1 MRRLFD
7 TVRPE
12 GPTPIGEKLENLL
25 LYYMDN
31 LEKAKARA
39 DEGDHSLMRMIK
51 PVNYIIITDGA
62 PSKPQLPT
70 AKSDESQRR
79 NFILADDPEAVIVTT
94 ARRLD
99 SHNFPLTQVSGV
111 MHADGSVLTAVS
123 LLP

>member
-12 GPTPIGEKLENLL
+12 GPTPIGEKLESLL

-31 LEKAKARA
+31 LEKAKAHA

-51 PVNYIIITDGA
+51 PVNYIVITDGA
-62 PSKPQLPT
+62 PSKFPNPLLQELMNLT
-70 AKSDESQRR
+70 GVA
-79 NFILADDPEAVIVTT
+79 ILADDPEAVIVTT

-99 SHNFPLTQVSGV
+99 SHNFPLTQVSN
-111 MHADGSVLTAVS
+111 
-123 LLP
+123 

>member
-1 MRRLFD
+1 MSYDRDQDPELVRRLFD

-39 DEGDHSLMRMIK
+39 DEGDHSLIRMIK

-62 PSKPQLPT
+62 PSKPPAT
-70 AKSDESQRR
+70 YRK
-79 NFILADDPEAVIVTT
+79 V
-94 ARRLD
+94 
-99 SHNFPLTQVSGV
+99 
-111 MHADGSVLTAVS
+111 
-123 LLP
+123 